1 MDIAN
6 AGRDE
11 PQPSGWSQLR
21 EEDMEARKMHKKIFK
36 DGGSARGFT
45 LLELL
50 IVLAIGVI
58 LTAIAVP
65 QMIAQRRLSRSVMA
79 TRQIAT
85 QIRYARQLSMSLRN
99 AVTFQYNDS
108 TKQIKII
115 DHNNNQPGNVSCNLT
130 GTAVMAASGFPMTA
144 CATVNQTVSL
154 ATGGLPTSELSYGI
168 PTTPSLPTAALGDG
182 ISKTSLSGTPASIT
196 ITFQNDGRVLDANL
210 SPVNTAM
217 YIYNNVAPE
226 GTASAISVIG
236 ASGRVKIWRYT
247 TGANAYVE

>member
-1 MDIAN
+1 MQ
-6 AGRDE
+6 AG
-11 PQPSGWSQLR
+11 
-21 EEDMEARKMHKKIFK
+21 KIHKTSPD
-36 DGGSARGFT
+36 DGRSTHGFT
-45 LLELL
+45 LVELL
-50 IVLAIGVI
+50 IVVGIGVVM
-58 LTAIAVP
+58 TAIAVP
-65 QMIAQRRLSRSVMA
+65 QLIVQRRLTRSVAA

-85 QIRYARQLSMSLRN
+85 QMRYARQLSMSLRN
-99 AVTFQYNDS
+99 AVTFQYNDT

-144 CATVNQTVSL
+144 CATVNQTISL
-154 ATGGLPTSELSYGI
+154 ASDGLPTSELSYGI
-168 PTTPSLPTAALGDG
+168 PTTPALPTGQLGDG
-182 ISKTSLSGTPASIT
+182 ISKTSLSGTPGTIT

-217 YIYNNVAPE
+217 YIYNNIAPA

-236 ASGRVKIWRYT
+236 ASGRVKIWRYS